1 MELNTENLIKFFTK
15 KLEEAKEIDAV
26 NNPDKLKRW
35 WNSIM
40 SCCARMGNSYIQRA
54 DSISFYPGYYFMGE
68 SDYSVESRKA
78 ESRQSGLREAVVL
91 IESIVD
97 ELNDWGFC
105 VDRPKNN
112 ESISKNS
119 NINNINISQSQSQNM
134 KIDISDCNTESRQY
148 IEDLIKELN
157 GKKDKKV
164 IKELLSKLTDVG
176 LDVIEKIFL
185 HSIGI

>member
-1 MELNTENLIKFFTK
+1 MELNTENLIRFFAK
-15 KLEEAKEIDAV
+15 KLEEAKEIDAA

-35 WNSIM
+35 WNSIL
-40 SCCARMGNSYIQRA
+40 SCCDRMGENYLKRA
-54 DSISFYPGYYFMGE
+54 KRISFSPGFYILEE
-68 SDYSVESRKA
+68 SNYSIESRRA
-78 ESRQSGLREAVVL
+78 ESRQSGLKEAVVL

-105 VDRPKNN
+105 VDKQNN
-112 ESISKNS
+112 SEVISKNS
-119 NINNINISQSQSQNM
+119 NVNNINISQNQSQNI
-134 KIDISDCNTESRQY
+134 KIDISDCNAESRQY

-157 GKKDKKV
+157 GKKDRKV
-164 IKELLSKLTDVG
+164 IKGLLSKLTDVG

>member
-1 MELNTENLIKFFTK
+1 MELNTENLIGFFTK
-15 KLEEAKEIDAV
+15 KLEEAKEIDAA

-35 WNSIM
+35 WNSVT
-40 SCCARMGNSYIQRA
+40 SCCSRMGNSYIQRA
-54 DSISFYPGYYFMGE
+54 GSISFYPGYYFMGE
-68 SDYSVESRKA
+68 SDYSVESREAK
-78 ESRQSGLREAVVL
+78 SRQSGLKEAVVL

-105 VDRPKNN
+105 VDKQNNN
-112 ESISKNS
+112 EVISKNS
-119 NINNINISQSQSQNM
+119 NVNNINISQNQNQNV
-134 KIDISDCNTESRQY
+134 KIDISDCSTESRQY
-148 IEDLIKELN
+148 IEDLVKELN

-164 IKELLSKLTDVG
+164 IKGLLSKLTDVG